1 MRRRPRRTSKLTVF
15 YGLVVIGLMVGGSV
29 WMDRNGSRAT
39 ARVQAKQERIVVSHE
54 PSGVWD
60 RHWDLVAEFGTP
72 GGPPVSASIELPQAR
87 WQSLHVGDSIEV
99 RYFPDF
105 PYLARAAER
114 PTASIAWE
122 FLGKIAAIPFLVW
135 ALAGLVGLWIASR
148 LGKYVAIAAGAAWV
162 AAAFP
167 LLFSTRTPPVPS
179 GIEATARVRQ
189 ITAVTRSPANIRSR
203 RRSIGDPKTRMRLA
217 IPYQVVELIV
227 PSGRDTV
234 IAVDAVDSGS
244 VANLAVGVMLP
255 VRFDPAAPREARLLV
270 GTRRFVDRNRYH
282 FLPGVIGIGIIGT
295 LAALGFGRRRRPS
308 PAPRPDGGTMNRLV
322 ATLLLLAVASSAEAQ
337 YPRPRTPGGTTSAV
351 GQLPIYDTVIAPAKP
366 GAMRQLVCRGAPD
379 TKISTQQDPSP
390 RSQAQVAMSLSYR
403 RNPRPAGSAYEQ
415 LEPGACSWNPTGD
428 ASIPAEPGVLHF
440 DLYRVGGAESPDP
453 GTFPV
458 WLTDPRHYWLFYVDD
473 ATNISIS
480 HGAYGGRFYVA
491 DAPGDKKPT
500 ATAASLRRER
510 LRCRGGNGLAFERG
524 GNRGNNLFAM
534 TLTYAVAGSAAGPVG
549 GGLQPG
555 TCAWADRTDA
565 KQEPGRVKFTT
576 AGNAQLKQAQSGSAV
591 DRTPTAAE
599 RWPDVHTIPAYM
611 TDPTH
616 YWTFT
621 VSLADA
627 DNALRHNAWL
637 PSSPA
642 VPPPTGPVATTPSSP
657 SGGGGPVG
665 AKPPGRSGTGVSLP
679 GGSTTGDRYTPGAG
693 PASTDVI
700 NVFDIKNV
708 QVRSGLEGVAI
719 LFEAAPNLAPVV
731 TVNTTAPVGAEG
743 SYRFNGL
750 ATRLAVQGTATGGP
764 LWRYSA
770 ASTGALARGTR
781 HWFIA
786 EAPEG
791 PQSQYNQVTG
801 EFRTLAQRVTVTI
814 SEFRIISD
822 GDTESDGDLWFTVRS
837 CPNVL
842 NEDIVGTH
850 RDKVQWSE
858 GRHAVNREITAGD
871 ASAPDKIRLFIVGI
885 DDDSDITSSGGA
897 RDPFQTFYN
906 CEVGGNIGPYKT
918 DRADWNAAV
927 LDLDLSTYQGAN
939 ATEQFVKRSQP
950 LRNGAT
956 VMFEVRGFVNVRRE

>member
-1 MRRRPRRTSKLTVF
+1 MRRRPRPTSKLTVL
-15 YGLVVIGLMVGGSV
+15 YGIVVIGLMVGGSV

-39 ARVQAKQERIVVSHE
+39 ARVQAKQERIIVSHE

-87 WQSLHVGDSIEV
+87 WESLHVGDSIEV
-99 RYFPDF
+99 RYFPQF

-122 FLGKIAAIPFLVW
+122 FLEKIAAIPLLMW
-135 ALAGLVGLWIASR
+135 ALAGLVGLWIASK
-148 LGKYVAIAAGAAWV
+148 LGKFVAIAAGAAWI

-167 LLFSTRTPPVPS
+167 LLFSTRSPSVPS
-179 GIEATARVRQ
+179 GVEATAQVRQ
-189 ITAVTRSPANIRSR
+189 ITAVTRSPARSHSR
-203 RRSIGDPKTRMRLA
+203 RRSIGDPKTRLRLA

-227 PSGRDTV
+227 PRGRDTV

-244 VANLAVGVMLP
+244 VAGLAVGVMLP
-255 VRFDPAAPREARLLV
+255 VRFDPAAPREARMLV

-322 ATLLLLAVASSAEAQ
+322 ATLLLLAFASSAEAQ

-351 GQLPIYDTVIAPAKP
+351 GQLPLYDTVIAPAKP

-440 DLYRVGGAESPDP
+440 DLYREGGAESPEP
-453 GTFPV
+453 STFAV

-480 HGAYGGRFYVA
+480 HGAYGGRFYVG
-491 DAPGDKKPT
+491 DELRDKKPT
-500 ATAASLRRER
+500 ATAGSLRRER

-524 GNRGNNLFAM
+524 ASQGDNQFAM

-565 KQEPGRVKFTT
+565 KQEPGRISFTT
-576 AGNAQLKQAQSGSAV
+576 AGSAQLKQSQGGSAV
-591 DRTPTAAE
+591 DRSPTAAE
-599 RWPDVHTIPAYM
+599 RWPDVHTIPAYL

-627 DNALRHNAWL
+627 DSALRHNAWI

-657 SGGGGPVG
+657 RWRRPGRLETSRPVG
-665 AKPPGRSGTGVSLP
+665 TSVSLP

-693 PASTDVI
+693 SASTDVI
-700 NVFDIKNV
+700 QVFDIRNV

-719 LFEAAPNLAPVV
+719 LFEAAPNLTPVV
-731 TVNTTAPVGAEG
+731 SVSTTPPTGAAG
-743 SYRFNGL
+743 SQRFGGL
-750 ATRLAVQGTATGGP
+750 VTRLVVQGTPTGGA

-770 ASTGALARGTR
+770 ASTGMLARGTR

-791 PQSQYNQVTG
+791 PQSRDNQVTG
-801 EFRTLAQRVTVTI
+801 EFRTLAQQVTFTI
-814 SEFRIISD
+814 SEIQIISD
-822 GDTESDGDLWFTVRS
+822 GDAESAGDMYFATESCPIGFNENIAGTFTQ
-837 CPNVL
+837 P
-842 NEDIVGTH
+842 
-850 RDKVQWSE
+850 VQWGE
-858 GRHAVNREITAGD
+858 GRHVLNREITSINPNGED
-871 ASAPDKIRLFIVGI
+871 LFLPSPTGSAF
-885 DDDSDITSSGGA
+885 
-897 RDPFQTFYN
+897 
-906 CEVGGNIGPYKT
+906 
-918 DRADWNAAV
+918 
-927 LDLDLSTYQGAN
+927 
-939 ATEQFVKRSQP
+939 
-950 LRNGAT
+950 
-956 VMFEVRGFVNVRRE
+956 